1 MKEGDKV
8 WMLDGDDIVSLT
20 VEADESDALYVS
32 HMVKGGSG
40 EVISRE
46 VFRIKKPYP
55 YFSTREELCEHY
67 RKIFE

>member
-1 MKEGDKV
+1 MKAGDKV
-8 WMLDGDDIVSLT
+8 WMLDVDDIVSLI

-32 HMVKGGSG
+32 HTVKGVSD

-46 VFRIKKPYP
+46 VFRVKKPYP
-55 YFSTREELCEHY
+55 YFPTREALCEHY